1 MDPFPFERLPVEL
14 KIKIIRLAIPSV
26 ITPIGTSMAD
36 RFTLEDDKE
45 LSRIRDS
52 CPEIKVICNR
62 IRYLVACSH
71 GQEVFRLDP
80 LHDAFV
86 VNEPSFPMF
95 GVSELPQEQG
105 LESSQQADL
114 PIRRIVCRL
123 LGPPLSRG
131 APGLSPAFG
140 SKLTR
145 GIDITTGL
153 QTGKVLLENGEQTYA
168 QMPFEYSSPIC
179 SRTPMLKAFTLVIDA
194 CERSWHI
201 EGFQQYGPNT
211 ISRRPPN
218 NLWGIARRDPWQEHG
233 SFNNVASLRLP
244 SDTGIPWK
252 FTTMV
257 DNLSDP
263 RDLIRGASRQDVPR
277 IGFHGY
283 SRGNMSQGGKWPG
296 FRYWTETKKIDFR
309 PLSWAEVQPCM
320 KDYHRISSWRSHPEF
335 IARLWI
341 NRPGEPIAAEQS
353 QYGWIEVRPP
363 EEGDDPWVEQVATT
377 WKMVRDTL
385 LKLNENMNL
394 EWRFE
399 NK

>member
-1 MDPFPFERLPVEL
+1 
-14 KIKIIRLAIPSV
+14 
-26 ITPIGTSMAD
+26 
-36 RFTLEDDKE
+36 
-45 LSRIRDS
+45 
-52 CPEIKVICNR
+52 
-62 IRYLVACSH
+62 
-71 GQEVFRLDP
+71 
-80 LHDAFV
+80 
-86 VNEPSFPMF
+86 
-95 GVSELPQEQG
+95 
-105 LESSQQADL
+105 
-114 PIRRIVCRL
+114 
-123 LGPPLSRG
+123 
-131 APGLSPAFG
+131 
-140 SKLTR
+140 
-145 GIDITTGL
+145 
-153 QTGKVLLENGEQTYA
+153 
-168 QMPFEYSSPIC
+168 
-179 SRTPMLKAFTLVIDA
+179 MLKAFTLLIDA

-201 EGFQQYGPNT
+201 EDFQQYGPNT
-211 ISRRPPN
+211 ISWRPPN

-263 RDLIRGASRQDVPR
+263 RDLIRGACRQDVPR

-296 FRYWTETKKIDFR
+296 FRYWTETKKIEFR

-320 KDYHRISSWRSHPEF
+320 KDYHRISFRRSYPDF

-341 NRPGEPIAAEQS
+341 NRSGEPIAAEQS

-363 EEGDDPWVEQVATT
+363 EKGDDLWVEQVATT

-385 LKLNENMNL
+385 LKMNENMNL

>member
-52 CPEIKVICNR
+52 CPEIK
-62 IRYLVACSH
+62 
-71 GQEVFRLDP
+71 
-80 LHDAFV
+80 
-86 VNEPSFPMF
+86 
-95 GVSELPQEQG
+95 
-105 LESSQQADL
+105 QADL

-131 APGLSPAFG
+131 APGL
-140 SKLTR
+140 
-145 GIDITTGL
+145 
-153 QTGKVLLENGEQTYA
+153 QTGKVLPENGEQTYA

-194 CERSWHI
+194 CERGWHI

-244 SDTGIPWK
+244 SDTGIPWM

-385 LKLNENMNL
+385 LKMNENMNL

>member
-1 MDPFPFERLPVEL
+1 
-14 KIKIIRLAIPSV
+14 
-26 ITPIGTSMAD
+26 
-36 RFTLEDDKE
+36 
-45 LSRIRDS
+45 
-52 CPEIKVICNR
+52 
-62 IRYLVACSH
+62 
-71 GQEVFRLDP
+71 
-80 LHDAFV
+80 
-86 VNEPSFPMF
+86 
-95 GVSELPQEQG
+95 
-105 LESSQQADL
+105 
-114 PIRRIVCRL
+114 
-123 LGPPLSRG
+123 
-131 APGLSPAFG
+131 
-140 SKLTR
+140 
-145 GIDITTGL
+145 
-153 QTGKVLLENGEQTYA
+153 
-168 QMPFEYSSPIC
+168 
-179 SRTPMLKAFTLVIDA
+179 MLKAFTLLIDA

-211 ISRRPPN
+211 ISWRPPN

-263 RDLIRGASRQDVPR
+263 RDLIRGASQRDVPR

-296 FRYWTETKKIDFR
+296 FRYWTETKKIEFR

-320 KDYHRISSWRSHPEF
+320 KDYHRISFRRSYPDF

-341 NRPGEPIAAEQS
+341 NRSGEPIAAEQS

-363 EEGDDPWVEQVATT
+363 EKGDDLWVEQVATT

-385 LKLNENMNL
+385 LKMNENMNL

-399 NK
+399 HK